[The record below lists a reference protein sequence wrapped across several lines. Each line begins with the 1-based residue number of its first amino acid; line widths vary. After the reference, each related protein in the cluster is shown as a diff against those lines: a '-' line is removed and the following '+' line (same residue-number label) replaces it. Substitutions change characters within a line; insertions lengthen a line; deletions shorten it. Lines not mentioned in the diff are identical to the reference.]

1 MQFSF
6 SEAVSMAVGLGSL
19 VGVFLTSITFSRKTE
34 EYHRKQRER
43 ESAAEDRLKTMERAI
58 LEIGRKVD
66 LSNPDTR
73 ILWLF
78 HMRRAELE
86 ANDAGYGKMESPF
99 TWDSDQIRKMNP
111 LREKLL
117 EFHRTEGKYLD
128 AVSAIIKIEDRF
140 GAEIV
145 EKVCIPNGM
154 KNGECLLLAL
164 CVSRGT
170 RTVNLEA
177 KTDGTE
183 EGPGPYTPPLPA

>member
-1 MQFSF
+1 
-6 SEAVSMAVGLGSL
+6 MAVGIGSL
-19 VGVFLTSITFSRKTE
+19 LGVFLNSIKFSRQTGQ
-34 EYHRKQRER
+34 YHKEQRLR
-43 ESAAEDRLKTMERAI
+43 EAAAEERLKSIERSI
-58 LEIGRKVD
+58 IDLSRKVD

-86 ANDAGYGKMESPF
+86 ANEAGYGKMESPF
-99 TWDSDQIRKMNP
+99 TWDSDQIRKMDP

-117 EFHRTEGKYLD
+117 EFQRTEGKDLD
-128 AVSAIIKIEDRF
+128 ALAAIIRIEDQF

-164 CVSRGT
+164 CVARGT
-170 RTVNLEA
+170 RTVNFEA
-177 KTDGTE
+177 RIDEGTITL
-183 EGPGPYTPPLPA
+183 TP